1 MLKRIA
7 RSLRP
12 TLGLL
17 AVFITFGFAIIAYQA
32 VRTLQQLTA
41 IEAARNEWQR
51 PSEIVSSMNLK
62 PDSIVVDLGS
72 GSGYFALKLSS
83 VVGNGGSVYAVDI
96 RPVSLRFLQLRA
108 LMRGGRNIR
117 TVLGEPDNSHLPQK
131 ADAVLIA
138 NTYHELDHPDAILN
152 QVFQSLVPGGR
163 LVIVDP
169 AKTEHGELSPIR
181 VEDELRSHGFVVMST
196 ENEFIHQPG
205 GGPWWLIVARKP

>member
-12 TLGLL
+12 ALVLL
-17 AVFITFGFAIIAYQA
+17 AVFITFGFAIIGYQT

-41 IEAARNEWQR
+41 IEAERDRWQR
-51 PSEIVSSMNLK
+51 SSEIIAALNLK
-62 PDSIVVDLGS
+62 PDSTVVDLGS
-72 GSGYFALKLSS
+72 GSGYFALKLSP
-83 VVGNGGSVYAVDI
+83 VVRSGGSVYAVDI
-96 RPVSLRFLQLRA
+96 RQVPLRFLQLRA
-108 LMRGGRNIR
+108 LIRGRHNIR
-117 TVLGEPDNSHLPQK
+117 TVLGEPDNSHLPRT

-169 AKTEHGELSPIR
+169 AKTEHGELPATR
-181 VEDELRSHGFVVMST
+181 VDDELRRHGLEILNSQ
-196 ENEFIHQPG
+196 NQFIHQPG
-205 GGPWWLIVARKP
+205 EGEWWLIVARKP

>member
-12 TLGLL
+12 VLVLL

-41 IEAARNEWQR
+41 IEAGRDRWQQS
-51 PSEIVSSMNLK
+51 SEIIAALNLK
-62 PDSIVVDLGS
+62 PDSTVVDLGS
-72 GSGYFALKLSS
+72 GSGYFALKLSP
-83 VVGNGGSVYAVDI
+83 VVGSGGSVYAVDI
-96 RPVSLRFLQLRA
+96 RQVSLRFLQLRA
-108 LMRGGRNIR
+108 LIRGRRNIR

-138 NTYHELDHPDAILN
+138 NAYHELDHPDAILN

-169 AKTEHGELSPIR
+169 AQTEHGELSATR
-181 VEDELRSHGFVVMST
+181 VEDELRRHGL
-196 ENEFIHQPG
+196 EILNNQNQFISQPDG
-205 GGPWWLIVARKP
+205 GTWWLIVARKP

>member
-1 MLKRIA
+1 MV
-7 RSLRP
+7 
-12 TLGLL
+12 LL

-41 IEAARNEWQR
+41 IEAERDQWQR
-51 PSEIVSSMNLK
+51 PPEIISSLNLK

-72 GSGYFALKLSS
+72 GSGYFALKLSP
-83 VVGNGGSVYAVDI
+83 VVVHGSVYAVDI
-96 RPVSLRFLQLRA
+96 RQVSLRFLQLRA
-108 LMRGGRNIR
+108 FIGGRHNIR

-169 AKTEHGELSPIR
+169 AQTEHGELLPTR
-181 VEDELRSHGFVVMST
+181 VEDELQRHGFEIVDT
-196 ENEFIHQPG
+196 ENQFVHQPG
-205 GGPWWLIVARKP
+205 VGPWWLIAARKP